1 MPAQTNELTIWNDM
15 VPVVTIGNSEFS
27 IWNNGVP
34 IVDVDE
40 SVVPTPLVIIARRR
54 ATIF

>member
-1 MPAQTNELTIWNDM
+1 MATQTNELTIWNDM

-27 IWNNGVP
+27 IWDNGVP
-34 IVDVDE
+34 VIDVDE
-40 SVVPTPLVIIARRR
+40 SSAPTPPMVTARRR